1 MPQLRFKYVLK
12 RDLVAYRIAVELLR
26 QNDPTAGSV
35 ELKRKVTAQQ
45 SQSEDCERRRV
56 HHLIQRWKRTP
67 SFLDCGPMAR
77 RMFVPMT
84 IFVEYLNLNK
94 NTVKGCNRWVDLP
107 NYIYCIKT
115 S

>member
-1 MPQLRFKYVLK
+1 
-12 RDLVAYRIAVELLR
+12 
-26 QNDPTAGSV
+26 
-35 ELKRKVTAQQ
+35 
-45 SQSEDCERRRV
+45 
-56 HHLIQRWKRTP
+56 
-67 SFLDCGPMAR
+67 MAR